1 VRDGFSQAWPMLAA
15 LVVQSL
21 LLAWW
26 LGGVSTEMETMKEQL
41 TRRASVESVQTLS
54 KRVDRI
60 DARVP
65 FISRGN
71 R

>member
-1 VRDGFSQAWPMLAA
+1 MRDGFSHLWPTFAA
-15 LVVQSL
+15 LLVQSF

-26 LGGVSTEMETMKEQL
+26 LGGVSTEIEAMKAQL
-41 TRRASVESVQTLS
+41 TRRASTESVQTLS